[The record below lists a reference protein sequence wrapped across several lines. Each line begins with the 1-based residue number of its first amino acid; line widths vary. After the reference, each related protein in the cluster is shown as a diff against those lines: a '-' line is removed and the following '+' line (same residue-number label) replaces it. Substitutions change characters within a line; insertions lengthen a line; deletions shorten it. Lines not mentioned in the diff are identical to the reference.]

1 LDAPGGVTVTPSF
14 FNCTGIEDDPC
25 QSMLLTFLGTPFVL
39 GDKLDYTIGVCSKG
53 EDDSEEGSC
62 ERVSSNDLA
71 GGTYQYQFSD
81 GYQTISLLTASGT
94 NLVGSSSW
102 DADQAIT
109 GGIGIY
115 DLNLLIAADTGR
127 LPCTLDP
134 VTGSCP
140 SPLDTGIEDGDPRE
154 EGGQPVP
161 EPPSIPIFLAGLGF
175 ALLLYHCASQRQ
187 TAV

>member
-1 LDAPGGVTVTPSF
+1 MTQFARERLRDKFLYADVGVTGA
-14 FNCTGIEDDPC
+14 N
-25 QSMLLTFLGTPFVL
+25 
-39 GDKLDYTIGVCSKG
+39 
-53 EDDSEEGSC
+53 
-62 ERVSSNDLA
+62 
-71 GGTYQYQFSD
+71 
-81 GYQTISLLTASGT
+81 
-94 NLVGSSSW
+94 
-102 DADQAIT
+102 
-109 GGIGIY
+109 
-115 DLNLLIAADTGR
+115 LIAADTGR